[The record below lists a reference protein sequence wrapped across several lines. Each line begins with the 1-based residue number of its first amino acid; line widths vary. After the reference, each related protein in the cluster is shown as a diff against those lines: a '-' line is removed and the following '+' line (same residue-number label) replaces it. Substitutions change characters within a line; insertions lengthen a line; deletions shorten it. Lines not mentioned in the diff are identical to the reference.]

1 MKDKKKN
8 RTASVQAVAQE
19 TSSMS
24 SKTIVKR
31 SGKELRQYP
40 AKVGYHGSDDETK
53 LNPEE

>member
-8 RTASVQAVAQE
+8 RTASLQGDVPG

-31 SGKELRQYP
+31 SGKEVRQYP
-40 AKVGYHGSDDETK
+40 ARVGYHGSDDETK
-53 LNPEE
+53 LSPEE